1 MCSRATQRGMAVCVS
16 NEHSR
21 FHWSGRGFSSAQL
34 CNCSTWVGEGVV
46 RRKREGFPSV
56 QCNGAQGP
64 LILCTSSEGLKG
76 RVRKAL
82 PHKLYT
88 SLERILDVGCDVRFG
103 RCVLV
108 WGRERRP
115 TAPRCPHPLS
125 APCRLFAFSAGLSIR
140 TSVETFKSDHFFPSS
155 MR

>member
-1 MCSRATQRGMAVCVS
+1 MLESVEDRMCSWATQRGMAVCAS

-76 RVRKAL
+76 RVRKAPPTSSTL
-82 PHKLYT
+82 PWREFLT
-88 SLERILDVGCDVRFG
+88 
-103 RCVLV
+103 LV
-108 WGRERRP
+108 ATFDLGGACCLGGGSEGLP
-115 TAPRCPHPLS
+115 PHD
-125 APCRLFAFSAGLSIR
+125 AR
-140 TSVETFKSDHFFPSS
+140 THSQHHVACLHFQRVSQ
-155 MR
+155 